1 MWIKILAGAGLFLLG
16 HYIGKQVERD
26 APTRDWLDKRR
37 AEREQKA
44 AISAENHKLPCT
56 TEEKHEQVQQPPS
69 EST

>member
-26 APTRDWLDKRR
+26 APTRDWLSKRR

-44 AISAENHKLPCT
+44 TYAEDHRFPYT
-56 TEEKHEQVQQPPS
+56 TEEEHKQVRQSPN
-69 EST
+69 ERT